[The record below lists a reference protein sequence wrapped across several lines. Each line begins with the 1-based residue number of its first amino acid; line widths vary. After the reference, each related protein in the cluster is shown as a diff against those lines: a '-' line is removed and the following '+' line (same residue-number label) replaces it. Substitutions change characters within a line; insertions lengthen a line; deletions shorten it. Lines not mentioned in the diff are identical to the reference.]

1 MVLSFDRF
9 SRDDV
14 VGEAFFQL
22 ASVEIPKNDNQQ
34 LEISMDIQPRNMKV
48 CTWKNFF
55 LFSDAADFV

>member
-48 CTWKNFF
+48 C
-55 LFSDAADFV
+55 A